1 MELNVVT
8 RALVDV
14 LVWGLNN
21 SDCLWREAGGKVLI
35 SDNDFVDHFGL
46 VENESLFG
54 NNGSLVAC
62 LGKCLPE
69 NGD

>member
-21 SDCLWREAGGKVLI
+21 SDCGGKLEGKVLI

-54 NNGSLVAC
+54 NNGSQVAC
-62 LGKCLPE
+62 LGRCLPE